1 MTEPYKVTSTAGLRA
16 CVTTRGDAVDVL
28 TAHLLEHLP
37 AGPVN
42 WTILSPWD
50 ALWEGGLNLN
60 GLTERAGA
68 AVATHM
74 DYVAGGLAREAAHPC
89 PLS

>member
-1 MTEPYKVTSTAGLRA
+1 VG
-16 CVTTRGDAVDVL
+16 
-28 TAHLLEHLP
+28 
-37 AGPVN
+37 

-50 ALWEGGLNLN
+50 LIWEGRLNLN

-68 AVATHM
+68 AVASHM
-74 DYVAGGLAREAAHPC
+74 DYVAGGLAREAAHPH

>member
-1 MTEPYKVTSTAGLRA
+1 MTSTAGLRVSVA
-16 CVTTRGDAVDVL
+16 TRSDAVEVL

-37 AGPVN
+37 AGPVG

-50 ALWEGGLNLN
+50 AVWEGRLNLN

-68 AVATHM
+68 SVATHM
-74 DYVAGGLAREAAHPC
+74 DYVAGGLAEEAAHPR

>member
-1 MTEPYKVTSTAGLRA
+1 MTGPYKLTSTAGLRVSMTSRA
-16 CVTTRGDAVDVL
+16 GAVDAL
-28 TAHLLEHLP
+28 TAHLLERVP
-37 AGPVN
+37 AGPVG

-50 ALWEGGLNLN
+50 AVWEGGLNLN

-68 AVATHM
+68 AVASHM

>member
-1 MTEPYKVTSTAGLRA
+1 MTEPYKLTSTAGLRVSVA
-16 CVTTRGDAVDVL
+16 TRSDAVDAL

-37 AGPVN
+37 AGPVS

-50 ALWEGGLNLN
+50 LIWEGRLNLN

-68 AVATHM
+68 AVASHM
-74 DYVAGGLAREAAHPC
+74 DYVAGGLAREAARPC